1 MSAETDD
8 EKEVL
13 ESLRRSISAGDA
25 EELAAR
31 VYDLDTLLLKT
42 GEYSDPLFEE
52 LLNFLGEP
60 QFVSMEGSWQLL
72 RLFENSWDY
81 LTEGQ
86 RGRLLEAFEASYGEF
101 GDWMSCFVISE
112 ILGRQYAD
120 ERALQ
125 TFRRLKRLKAATP
138 RSLIPHGLEHLAR
151 GRQGEDIARRAFDEL
166 SGMRN
171 DPSEQVREE
180 VNAALA
186 RLVRDGRK

>member
-1 MSAETDD
+1 MGAEIND
-8 EKEVL
+8 ENEVL
-13 ESLRRSISAGDA
+13 ESLRRSISAG
-25 EELAAR
+25 EGKELAAR

-52 LLNFLGEP
+52 LLNILGEP
-60 QFVSMEGSWQLL
+60 QFVSMDGSWHLL

-125 TFRRLKRLKAATP
+125 TFRRLKRLKAHVP

-151 GRQGEDIARRAFDEL
+151 GRQSENIARRAFDEL

-171 DPSEQVREE
+171 DPSAQVREE

-186 RLVRDGRK
+186 RLARDGRK